1 MTKIYSPEELN
12 SFSRETLVAVILSMQ
27 DQPALLNTNMERLIE
42 QIASA
47 NNHRY
52 GRSSEKLDV
61 IAGQLEL
68 IFNEAEALT
77 ETLYVVE
84 PAEED
89 VIQVTH
95 RKKKGKREADL
106 KDLPVEVIPH
116 TLPEEKLQE
125 IFGAVGWKQLPD
137 EVYKRVR
144 VQPAVYTVE
153 EHHVAVYAGKDN
165 QTIVKADRPKEL
177 LRNSILTPSLA
188 ASILNARYVNG
199 LPLYRISQEFLRN
212 DIHISR
218 QVMANWVIQC
228 ADRYLGPLYDHLH
241 NRMYRYHVLQADE
254 TPVKVSK
261 DGRPA
266 NSKSYMWVYRTG
278 KGYGDPPIILYEYQK
293 TRKADHPREFLKG
306 FTGVVVCDGYS
317 AYRKLGRETE
327 AIVFAGCW
335 THAGRYFADAL
346 KVLPKKE
353 HEAAKDTVAYEAIKR
368 IGAIYHLDN
377 QLAELKPDD
386 RRKQRQINLKPLVEA
401 FFAWAKEIR
410 ESGRLTKGKT
420 LEGINYCINQEEA
433 LKVFLDDGE
442 VPLDNNATEGA
453 LRSFCLHKHAWKL
466 IDSID
471 GAKSS
476 AIVYSITETAKANN
490 LNPFRYLE
498 YVLTVMKDHQEDT
511 DYRFMEDLLPWSEQL
526 PEICRSKTK
535 TTNVYFR
542 GTDHPSRSI

>member
-1 MTKIYSPEELN
+1 MQKIYSPEELN

-27 DQPALLNTNMERLIE
+27 DQLVQLNTNMERLIE

-47 NNHRY
+47 NHQRY

-61 IAGQLEL
+61 IAGQLELEL

-89 VIQVTH
+89 VIQVTR

-125 IFGAVGWKQLPD
+125 IFGPDGWKQLLD
-137 EVYKRVR
+137 EIYKRVR

-153 EHHVAVYAGKDN
+153 EHHVAVYAGRDN

-188 ASILNARYVNG
+188 ASIMNAKYVNG

-218 QVMANWVIQC
+218 QVMANWMIQC
-228 ADRYLGPLYDHLH
+228 ADRYLGPLYDYLH
-241 NRMYRYHVLQADE
+241 NRMYRFHVLQADE

-278 KGYGDPPIILYEYQK
+278 KEYGDTPIILYEYQK

-317 AYRKLGRETE
+317 ACRKLDRESET
-327 AIVFAGCW
+327 IVFAGCW
-335 THAGRYFADAL
+335 THARRYFADAL
-346 KVLPKKE
+346 KALPKKE
-353 HEAAKDTVAYEAIKR
+353 HPAAKDTVAYEAIKR

-377 QLAELKPDD
+377 QLSDLKPDE

-401 FFAWAKEIR
+401 FFAWAKEIQA
-410 ESGRLTKGKT
+410 SGRLSKGKT
-420 LEGINYCINQEEA
+420 LDGINYCINQEEA
-433 LKVFLDDGE
+433 LKVFLDDGK

-476 AIVYSITETAKANN
+476 AIIYSITETAKANN
-490 LNPFRYLE
+490 LSPFRYLE

-511 DYRFMEDLLPWSEQL
+511 DYCFMEELLPWSEQL
-526 PEICRSKTK
+526 PEICRSKAK
-535 TTNVYFR
+535 TTNV
-542 GTDHPSRSI
+542 